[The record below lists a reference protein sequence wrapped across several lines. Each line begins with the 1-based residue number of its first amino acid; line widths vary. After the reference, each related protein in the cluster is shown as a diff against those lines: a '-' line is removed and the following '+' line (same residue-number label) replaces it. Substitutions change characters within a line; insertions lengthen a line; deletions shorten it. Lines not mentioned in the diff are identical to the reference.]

1 MAKVIKY
8 RFVSCEV
15 NNGTEEE
22 PIMEQIVLGK
32 FLTCPTQEA
41 FDASYA
47 IATKEALPGTLE
59 VSGEFDPEPEIA
71 VDAVTWDELNNAYQ
85 EGVDSV

>member
-22 PIMEQIVLGK
+22 PIMEQIILGK
-32 FLTCPTQEA
+32 SFTCSTQEN
-41 FDASYA
+41 FDAAYA
-47 IATKEALPGTLE
+47 IAMKEAIPDTLE
-59 VSGEFDPEPEIA
+59 VSGEFDPPPEPAGDI
-71 VDAVTWDELNNAYQ
+71 VTWAALDAAYQ